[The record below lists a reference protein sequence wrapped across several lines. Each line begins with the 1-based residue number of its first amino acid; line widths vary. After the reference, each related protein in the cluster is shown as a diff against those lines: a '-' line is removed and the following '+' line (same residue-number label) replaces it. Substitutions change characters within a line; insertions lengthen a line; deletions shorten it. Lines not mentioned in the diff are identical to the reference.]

1 MVGAVVSE
9 QHIEAFIAR
18 WSDGEGGAERA
29 NYQLFLS
36 ELCDLLEV
44 ERPRPAGATAAS
56 NDYVFERAV
65 RRRESEG
72 GTAPLRIDL
81 YKRGCFILEA
91 KQSRLSA
98 GQPQAVPSSASQRL
112 TKARKAAQSQG
123 DLFAPSDGRTRGW
136 DALMVGARRQ
146 AEDYVFRLDSDHLAP
161 PFVIVCDVGRCLE
174 LYADFSGSGRA
185 YNQFPDRGGFRI
197 RLPDLRKA
205 EVRALLATVWTDPA
219 SLDPTRK
226 AALVTRAVA
235 ERLAGLSRDMEA
247 RGCHAE
253 DVAQFLM
260 RCVFTMFAED
270 VDLLPAGSFT
280 GLLEKSL
287 VDPAHFGHRLKALWA
302 AMETGDDFCFAIEAA
317 VRHFNGGLFERTT
330 VFELRPDEIAR
341 LLEAAKTDWRGVEP
355 AIFGALLEQALDPVE
370 RRKLGAHYTP
380 RAYVE
385 RLVEATVMEPLRQ
398 DWARVLY
405 VAEPA
410 VAEGDIDLALTE
422 IREFHR
428 RLREVKV
435 LDPAC
440 GTGNF
445 LYVAFDMM
453 KKLEGE
459 VIQRLVDL
467 GDGAPAPVIPHGVVG
482 PGQFLGIEINERA
495 AHIAELVVWIGYLQW
510 RARASN
516 EPPAE
521 PILMSLKSIRRMDAV
536 MTSERGLTPT
546 FERRDGEAVEVHHDP
561 RRADWPAADFIVG
574 NPPFM
579 GGKDVRARLGEGYAK
594 ALWAA
599 HPDMNESADFVMYWW
614 NEAARRLADADDPL
628 RRFGLVTTNSISQ
641 VFQRRVVERWL
652 DGASPISLTLAIPD
666 HPWTRVGSDA
676 AAVRIAMTVA
686 EAGRADGVVRELESE
701 AGLDTD
707 TPMIAFRDVR
717 GRINADL
724 TVGADVTKAKGL
736 LANAGLCSPGVK
748 LHGAGFIVTEE
759 QAKAL
764 GLGWREGLDDH
775 IRPYR
780 NGRDLMARSRGAFV
794 MDFFGLAEAEIR
806 SRYPEAY
813 QHLLERVKPERD
825 RNNRATYREN
835 WWIFGEPRRDLR
847 PALETLTRAIATV
860 ETAKHRVFQFLDA
873 SIIPDNKLICIADTE
888 AFTLGVLSSSIHTTW
903 ARLAGGWLGAGNDS
917 VYVKTKV
924 FDPFPFP
931 NADTAQRAAI
941 AEAAEELD
949 ATRKRVLAE
958 NADLTLTGLYN
969 AIEKIR
975 AGSELSPAERDV
987 QKRGQTLILK
997 RVHDLIDV
1005 AVAEA
1010 YGWPVDLDEQSLLER
1025 ILALNAERSTIE
1037 TRGEVAWL
1045 RPAYQAPKFG
1055 KGAFAVEDTGLD
1067 AGIAKQPT
1075 LPLFPTRREAQP
1087 LAVMDE
1093 LAKAGGPLSVAMI
1106 AGRFRKGG
1114 PHIEP
1119 RVREVLAVLNHYG
1132 HVANPANDVYEMRL
1146 RA

>member
-1 MVGAVVSE
+1 MVEAAVSE
-9 QHIEAFIAR
+9 QDIEAFIAR
-18 WSDGEGGAERA
+18 WADGEGGAERA
-29 NYQLFLS
+29 NCQIFLS
-36 ELCDLLEV
+36 ELCDVLGV
-44 ERPRPAGATAAS
+44 ERPRPAGATAAA

-81 YKRGCFILEA
+81 YKRDCFILEA
-91 KQSRLSA
+91 KQSRLTTGRAQANSTSPRKIGSRA
-98 GQPQAVPSSASQRL
+98 GQA
-112 TKARKAAQSQG
+112 QG
-123 DLFAPSDGRTRGW
+123 DLFATTEGRTRGW

-146 AEDYVFRLDSDHLAP
+146 AEDYVFRLDSDHRAP

-205 EVRALLATVWTDPA
+205 EVRGMLATVWSDPA

-235 ERLAGLSRDMEA
+235 ERLAGVSRDMEA
-247 RGCHAE
+247 RGCRAE

-287 VDPAHFGHRLKALWA
+287 IDPAHFGHRLKALWA
-302 AMETGDDFCFAIEAA
+302 AMETGEDFCFAIEAA

-330 VFELRPDEIAR
+330 VFELRRDEITR
-341 LLEAAKTDWRGVEP
+341 LLEAAKADWRGVEP

-410 VAEGDIDLALTE
+410 AAEGDNALALKA
-422 IREFHR
+422 ISDFHR
-428 RLREVKV
+428 RLREVRV

-467 GDGAPAPVIPHGVVG
+467 GETPPAAVIPDGVVG
-482 PGQFLGIEINERA
+482 PGQFLGMEINERA

-510 RARASN
+510 RARAST

-536 MTSERGLTPT
+536 MTSDQGLTPT
-546 FERRDGEAVEVHHDP
+546 FERIDGAAVEVHHDP
-561 RRADWPAADFIVG
+561 RQPAWPKADFIVG

-579 GGKDVRARLGEGYAK
+579 GGKDIRARLGGTYAK

-599 HPDMNESADFVMYWW
+599 HPDMNDSADFVMYWW
-614 NEAARRLADADDPL
+614 NEAARRLADPGDPL

-652 DGASPISLTLAIPD
+652 GGASPISLTLAIPD
-666 HPWTRVGSDA
+666 HPWTRVGRDA

-686 EAGRADGVVRELESE
+686 EAGRTDGVVRELESE

-707 TPMIAFRDVR
+707 TPMIVFRDLR
-717 GRINADL
+717 GRVNADL
-724 TVGADVTKAKGL
+724 TVGADVTKAKAL
-736 LANAGLCSPGVK
+736 MANAGLCSPGMK

-759 QAKAL
+759 RAKAL
-764 GLGWREGLDDH
+764 GLGLRERLDHH

-780 NGRDLMARSRGAFV
+780 NGRDLMAHSREVFV
-794 MDFFGLAEAEIR
+794 VDFFGLTEADIR
-806 SRYPEAY
+806 ARYPEAY
-813 QHLLERVKPERD
+813 QHLLQRVKPQRD
-825 RNNRATYREN
+825 SNNRAVYREN
-835 WWIFGEPRRDLR
+835 WWTFGEPRRDLR
-847 PALETLTRAIATV
+847 PALEGLGRAIATV
-860 ETAKHRVFQFLDA
+860 ETAKHRAFQFLDA
-873 SIIPDNKLICIADTE
+873 AIIPDNKLICIAD
-888 AFTLGVLSSSIHTTW
+888 ADGFTLGVLSSSIHTVW

-931 NADTAQRAAI
+931 NADEVQRAAI
-941 AEAAEELD
+941 AAVAEELD

-958 NADLTLTGLYN
+958 NPDLTLTGLYN
-969 AIEKIR
+969 VMEKAR
-975 AGSELSPAERDV
+975 AGVDLSPAERDS
-987 QKRGQTLILK
+987 QYRGQVLILK
-997 RVHDLIDV
+997 RLHDLIDLG
-1005 AVAEA
+1005 VAEA
-1010 YGWPVDLDEQSLLER
+1010 YGWPVDLDEQSLLGR
-1025 ILALNAERSTIE
+1025 ILALNTERVAQE
-1037 TRGEVAWL
+1037 MRGEVAWL

-1055 KGAFAVEDTGLD
+1055 KGAFAVEDAGLD
-1067 AGIAKQPT
+1067 PAMFKQPT

-1093 LAKAGGPLSVAMI
+1093 LARAGGPLSVAMI

-1114 PHIEP
+1114 PRIEP
-1119 RVREVLAVLNHYG
+1119 RVREVLAVLSQYG
-1132 HVANPANDVYEMRL
+1132 HVANPANDVYETRL